1 MTLDDN
7 TKAELVNM
15 LKEALKEA
23 VETHPLSDEEIQWV
37 RMAIEAEA
45 QRAAF
50 RKAVIEKTLVSLM
63 GSMALG
69 LAYMVWDSVKTHW
82 K

>member
-7 TKAELVNM
+7 TKAELVAM
-15 LKEALKEA
+15 LKDALKEA
-23 VETHPLSDEEIQWV
+23 VETHPLSDDEIQWV

-50 RKAVIEKTLVSLM
+50 RKAVIEKTLVSLV
-63 GSMALG
+63 GSMAIGAIYLI
-69 LAYMVWDSVKTHW
+69 WDAFKSHW